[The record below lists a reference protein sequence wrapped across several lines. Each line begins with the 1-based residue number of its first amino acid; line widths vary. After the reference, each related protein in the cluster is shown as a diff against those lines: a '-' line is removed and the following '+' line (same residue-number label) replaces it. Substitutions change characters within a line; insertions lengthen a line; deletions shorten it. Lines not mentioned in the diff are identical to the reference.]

1 MAIIMAGQVRLPI
14 GSIAFVSAFL
24 VAILSAV
31 GSAGAASAA
40 DCLTAPGSSAPPNS
54 HWYYRTDRTTQHK
67 CWFLRALD
75 GSSSQGAVTTT
86 QSAAAAVTYSLA
98 DFKDFMA
105 QRGNADLSDKD
116 VEQLYAQFLEWR
128 RRPENSGQDRQ

>member
-1 MAIIMAGQVRLPI
+1 MAIIMAGQIRLPI
-14 GSIAFVSAFL
+14 GSMAFVSAFL
-24 VAILSAV
+24 VAILAAV

-54 HWYYRTDRTTQHK
+54 HWYYRTDRTTQRK
-67 CWFLRALD
+67 CWFLRGLD
-75 GSSSQGAVTTT
+75 GSSPQGAVTTT

-98 DFKDFMA
+98 DFRDFMA

-128 RRPENSGQDRQ
+128 RHPENGGQDRQ

>member
-1 MAIIMAGQVRLPI
+1 MAIIMAGQIRLPI
-14 GSIAFVSAFL
+14 GSIAFVAAFL

-54 HWYYRTDRTTQHK
+54 HWYYRTDRTTQRK